1 MRYICLVT
9 YGPELGKILQVL
21 VRGAESAGKMKNFPV
36 RQKYFQKMSLKGKM
50 FSSRE
55 TFFPRKKKKFF
66 KNFPQIHKFSKFS
79 PYGRTRTRVDSAPLV
94 LVLVFGG

>member
-1 MRYICLVT
+1 MTIYI
-9 YGPELGKILQVL
+9 
-21 VRGAESAGKMKNFPV
+21 RGAESAGKMKNFPV
-36 RQKYFQKMSLKGKM
+36 RQKHFQKMSPKGKM

-79 PYGRTRTRVDSAPLV
+79 PYGRTRTRVDSAPLIYIDYNKIEY
-94 LVLVFGG
+94 LIYT